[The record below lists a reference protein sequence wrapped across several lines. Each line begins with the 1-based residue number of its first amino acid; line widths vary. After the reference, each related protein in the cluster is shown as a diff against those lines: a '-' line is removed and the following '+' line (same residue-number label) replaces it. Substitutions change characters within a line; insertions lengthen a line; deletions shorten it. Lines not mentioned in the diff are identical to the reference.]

1 MEKKFGGK
9 LVRRGVAKLLRRGE
23 LRPREGGEE
32 SLGQYISHDVH
43 PLGLGTSIRFV
54 LIYCVYGCLLL
65 FLYSVVNAHFGPQ
78 PNSPTC

>member
-32 SLGQYISHDVH
+32 RVLDSTYRMTYIH
-43 PLGLGTSIRFV
+43 
-54 LIYCVYGCLLL
+54 
-65 FLYSVVNAHFGPQ
+65 
-78 PNSPTC
+78 